1 MLEARGIDASD
12 GRLTAEVRGKVG
24 KEDGVL
30 VIRRI
35 HCKYLLQ
42 AGGAG
47 SADGPDEAAIQRAF
61 DLHPMRCPVYR
72 TLYQCI
78 EITTELA
85 LV

>member
-1 MLEARGIDASD
+1 MLEARGIDAS
-12 GRLTAEVRGKVG
+12 GGKLTAEVKGKVG

-35 HCKYLLQ
+35 HCRYLLQ
-42 AGGAG
+42 ADGA
-47 SADGPDEAAIQRAF
+47 DEAPIQRAF
-61 DLHPMRCPVYR
+61 ELHPMRCPVYR

>member
-1 MLEARGIDASD
+1 VLEARGIDASG
-12 GRLTAEVRGKVG
+12 GRLTAEVKGEVG

-35 HCKYLLQ
+35 HCRYLLQ
-42 AGGAG
+42 ADGA
-47 SADGPDEAAIQRAF
+47 DEAAIQRAF
-61 DLHPMRCPVYR
+61 ELHPMRCPVYR

>member
-1 MLEARGIDASD
+1 MLEARGIDASG
-12 GRLTAEVRGKVG
+12 GRLTAEVQGKVG

-35 HCKYLLQ
+35 HCKYLLR

-47 SADGPDEAAIQRAF
+47 GADKAAIQRAF